1 MTPPLTWLAPVLCYL
16 IGAIPFAFLIGRLR
30 GVDLRKVGTG
40 NVGAGNLTRMVGVKA
55 GIAGALLDGFKA
67 LIPVLVLRQLEV
79 GPAVVAVS
87 GLAVVSGHNWSVFM
101 RGRSGRGLA
110 PSSGVLLGVEPSL
123 IVWPG
128 GWAVAG
134 WRFGGGLCGFLGWAS
149 LPVISVLLRR
159 PASSVLGG
167 LGLSVLMLIRRVQG
181 NPGHLP
187 GIRAALHRAVFDND
201 AGEIS
206 EAKESVRS

>member
-110 PSSGVLLGVEPSL
+110 PSSGVLLGV
-123 IVWPG
+123 
-128 GWAVAG
+128 G

-187 GIRAALHRAVFDND
+187 GLRAALHRAVFDND
-201 AGEIS
+201 AGEIA